1 MMPFGKIPKGFA
13 SHSGDEDRKNVIK
26 QMKVRAII
34 KGDKSWIH
42 KPNDTEGQTIE
53 LPPSKEHCPATP
65 PLITTWKDRP
75 TATKPSAGYIIRGVF
90 TKPVDSTPLPQS
102 QFLTTFEKP
111 KRSTF
116 PSKALSASL
125 PRLSGSSY
133 KINDDFSK
141 KMVEAVEE
149 EAPPERSQTLPALT
163 RQLFGLNS
171 GKREETRTLQGRD
184 PKQESTLLDLSPES
198 NRKRAFLDCRERV
211 VSSNRTNHHR
221 EENKDA
227 HLDADRSS
235 TWSTD
240 SNHGSTGSQH
250 DLDEEV
256 TSKKGTPFLY
266 SDRFISSTQGGAYE
280 GPAKL
285 QPVEHKELSQ
295 PDMQSQESNIRKMP
309 LVPPVSRECRIPYWN
324 LARFGSEEC
333 GAFSPDDQY
342 NRPMNLQYCIPIKNT
357 SKYASA
363 SNLTTTGKRYSAKPD
378 DAIPPEPRRFAAPSA
393 GTANQRFETLPN
405 VEDMMTS
412 DHKSSLS
419 GYEERS
425 VTTIVREARW
435 DNTGRVGAKDGTHPE
450 TKIRYNDYRVITP
463 DPGLQMP
470 LKGSRKD
477 SSSRRSVS
485 TSGERTSMGGT
496 AASAQDGAS
505 LLDCEPSSNASNKN
519 ILLVKE
525 YMNVREPPYA
535 RPSIR
540 LNKMSGGVT
549 CTYCCKEIRSEP
561 KITLEHLGICCH
573 EYCFKCGICKR
584 KMGNMLDQVY
594 IHNGII
600 HCDQCYSRLF

>member
-1 MMPFGKIPKGFA
+1 MMPFGKTPKGFA
-13 SHSGDEDRKNVIK
+13 AHSGDEDRKNIIK
-26 QMKVRAII
+26 QMKIRTII

-53 LPPSKEHCPATP
+53 LSPSTEHCPAVTP
-65 PLITTWKDRP
+65 LMKTRKDRP
-75 TATKPSAGYIIRGVF
+75 AAIKPSTGYIIRGVF
-90 TKPVDSTPLPQS
+90 TKPVDSTSLPQS
-102 QFLTTFEKP
+102 QFPTTFEKP

-116 PSKALSASL
+116 PSKSLSASL

-133 KINDDFSK
+133 KINTDDFSK

-149 EAPPERSQTLPALT
+149 ETPPERSKTLPALA
-163 RQLFGLNS
+163 RQRFGLNS

-184 PKQESTLLDLSPES
+184 PKQESTILDPSPES
-198 NRKRAFLDCRERV
+198 SRKRAFLDCRERV
-211 VSSNRTNHHR
+211 VSSNRTDHPR

-250 DLDEEV
+250 DLDEVEV

-266 SDRFISSTQGGAYE
+266 RDRFISNTQGGAYE

-285 QPVEHKELSQ
+285 QPVEHKDLS
-295 PDMQSQESNIRKMP
+295 
-309 LVPPVSRECRIPYWN
+309 
-324 LARFGSEEC
+324 RFGSEEC
-333 GAFSPDDQY
+333 GAFSPNDQY
-342 NRPMNLQYCIPIKNT
+342 NRPVNLQYCIPIKNT
-357 SKYASA
+357 AKYGSA
-363 SNLTTTGKRYSAKPD
+363 STVTASEKRYSAKPD
-378 DAIPPEPRRFAAPSA
+378 DVIQPEPRRFAASSV
-393 GTANQRFETLPN
+393 GTANQRFETLPS

-412 DHKSSLS
+412 DRRSSLS

-435 DNTGRVGAKDGTHPE
+435 DNPGHPGAKGGNRPE
-450 TKIRYNDYRVITP
+450 TKIHYSDYRVITP

-470 LKGSRKD
+470 LKGSNQD
-477 SSSRRSVS
+477 SSSRRNIS
-485 TSGERTSMGGT
+485 TSGERTPMGGM

-505 LLDCEPSSNASNKN
+505 LLNCEPSSNAANKS

-525 YMNVREPPYA
+525 YTNVREPPYA
-535 RPSIR
+535 RPSLR
-540 LNKMSGGVT
+540 LSKMTGGVT

>member
-1 MMPFGKIPKGFA
+1 MMPFGKTPKGFA
-13 SHSGDEDRKNVIK
+13 AHSGDEDRKNIIK
-26 QMKVRAII
+26 QMKIRTII

-53 LPPSKEHCPATP
+53 LSPSTEHCPAVTP
-65 PLITTWKDRP
+65 LMKTRKDRP
-75 TATKPSAGYIIRGVF
+75 AAIKPSTGYIIRGVF
-90 TKPVDSTPLPQS
+90 TKPVDSTSLPQS
-102 QFLTTFEKP
+102 QFPTTFEKP

-116 PSKALSASL
+116 PSKSLSASL

-133 KINDDFSK
+133 KINTDDFSK

-149 EAPPERSQTLPALT
+149 ETPPERSKTLPALA
-163 RQLFGLNS
+163 RQRFGLNS

-184 PKQESTLLDLSPES
+184 PKQESTILDPSPES
-198 NRKRAFLDCRERV
+198 SRK
-211 VSSNRTNHHR
+211 
-221 EENKDA
+221 
-227 HLDADRSS
+227 RSS

-250 DLDEEV
+250 DLDEVEV

-266 SDRFISSTQGGAYE
+266 RDRFISNTQGGAYE

-285 QPVEHKELSQ
+285 QPVEHKDLS
-295 PDMQSQESNIRKMP
+295 
-309 LVPPVSRECRIPYWN
+309 
-324 LARFGSEEC
+324 RFGSEEC
-333 GAFSPDDQY
+333 GAFSPNDQY
-342 NRPMNLQYCIPIKNT
+342 NRPVNLQYCIPIKNT
-357 SKYASA
+357 AKYGSA
-363 SNLTTTGKRYSAKPD
+363 STVTASEKRYSAKPD
-378 DAIPPEPRRFAAPSA
+378 DVIQPEPRRFAASSV
-393 GTANQRFETLPN
+393 GTANQRFETLPS

-412 DHKSSLS
+412 DRRSSLS

-435 DNTGRVGAKDGTHPE
+435 DNPGHPGAKGGNRPE
-450 TKIRYNDYRVITP
+450 TKIHYSDYRVITP

-470 LKGSRKD
+470 LKGSNQD
-477 SSSRRSVS
+477 SSSRRNIS
-485 TSGERTSMGGT
+485 TSGERTPMGGM

-505 LLDCEPSSNASNKN
+505 LLNCEPSSNA
-519 ILLVKE
+519 
-525 YMNVREPPYA
+525 A
-535 RPSIR
+535 
-540 LNKMSGGVT
+540 KMTGGVT

>member
-1 MMPFGKIPKGFA
+1 MMPFGKTPKGFA
-13 SHSGDEDRKNVIK
+13 AHSGDEDRKNIIK
-26 QMKVRAII
+26 QMKIRTII

-53 LPPSKEHCPATP
+53 LSPSTEHCPAVTP
-65 PLITTWKDRP
+65 LMKTRKDRP
-75 TATKPSAGYIIRGVF
+75 AAIKPSTGYIIRGVF
-90 TKPVDSTPLPQS
+90 TKPVDSTSLPQS
-102 QFLTTFEKP
+102 QFPTTFEKP

-116 PSKALSASL
+116 PSKSLSASL

-133 KINDDFSK
+133 KINTDDFSK

-149 EAPPERSQTLPALT
+149 ETPPERSKTLPALA
-163 RQLFGLNS
+163 RQRFGLNS

-184 PKQESTLLDLSPES
+184 PKQESTILDPSPES
-198 NRKRAFLDCRERV
+198 SRKRAFLDCRERV
-211 VSSNRTNHHR
+211 VSSNRTDHPR

-250 DLDEEV
+250 DLDEVEV

-266 SDRFISSTQGGAYE
+266 RDRFISNTQGGAYE

-285 QPVEHKELSQ
+285 QPVEHKDL
-295 PDMQSQESNIRKMP
+295 
-309 LVPPVSRECRIPYWN
+309 
-324 LARFGSEEC
+324 RFGSEEC
-333 GAFSPDDQY
+333 GAFSPNDQY
-342 NRPMNLQYCIPIKNT
+342 NRPVNLQYCIPIKNT
-357 SKYASA
+357 AKYGSA
-363 SNLTTTGKRYSAKPD
+363 STVTASEKRYSAKPD
-378 DAIPPEPRRFAAPSA
+378 DVIQPEPRRFAASSV
-393 GTANQRFETLPN
+393 GTANQRFETLPS

-412 DHKSSLS
+412 DRRSSLS

-435 DNTGRVGAKDGTHPE
+435 DNPGHPGAKGGNRPE
-450 TKIRYNDYRVITP
+450 TKIHYSDYRVITP

-470 LKGSRKD
+470 LKGSNQD
-477 SSSRRSVS
+477 SSSRRNIS
-485 TSGERTSMGGT
+485 TSGERTPMGGM

-505 LLDCEPSSNASNKN
+505 LLNCEPSSNAANKS

-525 YMNVREPPYA
+525 YTNVREPPYA
-535 RPSIR
+535 RPSLR
-540 LNKMSGGVT
+540 LSKMTGGVT